1 MLCSQNLSI
10 LFGLYMNHLL
20 VFYIINLNILL
31 RIWRSE
37 DYIGK
42 GLVWMEGCK
51 VLESNCFLQHVFTA
65 ETQECYLKL
74 TAKLLNLLTVQY
86 TIDSK
91 EQVFASKW
99 NIFRQKHIRK
109 VLLLLLLLLLVY
121 IRACV
126 KIWCIH
132 FTLCNFEILLLYP
145 MRP

>member
-74 TAKLLNLLTVQY
+74 TAKLPNLLTVQY

-99 NIFRQKHIRK
+99 NIFWQKHIRK
-109 VLLLLLLLLLVY
+109 VLLLLLLLLVY

-132 FTLCNFEILLLYP
+132 FTLCNFKILLLYP